1 MNKNEKII
9 TIPNILSFI
18 RLMLIPVVVILIDS
32 DEMIPALIVF
42 LLACATDVIDGFIA
56 RHYHLQTRLGTWLD
70 PLADKLMAICVL
82 LIFTNKKIFPMFV
95 LVTILLKELL
105 MLIGGGMAIKNGH
118 TVPSNVF
125 GKIAA
130 AMLNTC
136 IGSGFLNEYLYP
148 YYMWATYIT
157 LGAVIFAFVQYAV
170 KYGRCCFTRAD
181 AAANAAV
188 NKQEKL

>member
-18 RLMLIPVVVILIDS
+18 RLMLIPVVVILVEL

-42 LLACATDVIDGFIA
+42 LLACATDVVDGFIA

-70 PLADKLMAICVL
+70 PLADKLMAMSVL
-82 LIFTNKKIFPMFV
+82 LMFTKKKIFPMFV
-95 LVTILLKELL
+95 LITILLKELL

-136 IGSGFLNEYLYP
+136 IGSGFLNDYLYP

-157 LGAVIFAFVQYAV
+157 LGVVIFAFVQYAI
-170 KYGRCCFTRAD
+170 KYGHCCFTKAEVV
-181 AAANAAV
+181 ANASV
-188 NKQEKL
+188 KKQKKS